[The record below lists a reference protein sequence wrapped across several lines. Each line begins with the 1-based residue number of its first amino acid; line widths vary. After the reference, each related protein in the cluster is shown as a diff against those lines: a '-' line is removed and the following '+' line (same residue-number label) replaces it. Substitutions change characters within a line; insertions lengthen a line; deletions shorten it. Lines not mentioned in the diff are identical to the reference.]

1 MNTSIMAAAGVT
13 FLLSMACSDVAQA
26 RPWWGARRR
35 HADKNNDGVVTP
47 AERHLERRWEAR
59 HRAKVNSPWEQ
70 KVDVDNDGWVEP
82 AEVHAWRYKAIDAD
96 HNGVITPVENRAYWV
111 AWKGVVN
118 TDLERK
124 YDANGDGYLEWP
136 EGRELLKD
144 RLRVVE
150 TDGRAVVNTDIEREF
165 DADGDGVIDREEADA
180 IREVLD

>member
-1 MNTSIMAAAGVT
+1 MVAVSLVLVVAG
-13 FLLSMACSDVAQA
+13 AEWAQA

-70 KVDVDNDGWVEP
+70 KVDVNNDGWVEP
-82 AEVHAWRYKAIDAD
+82 AEVHGWRYRVIDTD
-96 HNGVITPVENRAYWV
+96 HNGIITVAENRTYW
-111 AWKGVVN
+111 AGWKGAVN

-144 RLRVVE
+144 RLRVIE